1 MRDWLSEF
9 VCSRPMYKVT
19 SRSLVG
25 YSLLVCWRFG
35 WLPVP
40 HGVVI
45 ASLRDGRAIKC
56 QLSDRTQRTMYLG
69 VFEPSETILFKELL
83 AQGDTFI
90 DIGAHIGWY
99 TTIGSKLVGNGNVVA
114 FEPYKSNVLPLKEN
128 LTLNNCAN
136 VVVLEVALGD
146 QEGTLTLASS
156 DGDSGSVTALP
167 WAHDGRSQ
175 VPLVALDEVIVDV
188 DIRSAAL
195 IKIDVE
201 GWEAH
206 VIRGGGRTMSGA
218 KRVLVE
224 INRPALEKAG
234 SSQEEIFD
242 LLRGAGFTNF
252 LHVVEG
258 GLRRFTSNEVSNVL
272 ATRSTDR
279 IGINSRKAWGIGRRF
294 SSHLRLNQ

>member
-1 MRDWLSEF
+1 
-9 VCSRPMYKVT
+9 
-19 SRSLVG
+19 
-25 YSLLVCWRFG
+25 
-35 WLPVP
+35 
-40 HGVVI
+40 
-45 ASLRDGRAIKC
+45 
-56 QLSDRTQRTMYLG
+56 MYLG
-69 VFEPSETILFKELL
+69 IFEPSETILFKELL

-114 FEPYKSNVLPLKEN
+114 FEPYKTNALTLKEN
-128 LTLNNCAN
+128 LTLNNCTN
-136 VVVLEVALGD
+136 VLVLEVALGD
-146 QEGTLTLASS
+146 QEGTLALASS

-206 VIRGGGRTMSGA
+206 VIRGGERTVSGA

-258 GLRRFTSNEVSNVL
+258 GLRRFTSKEVSNVL

-279 IGINSRKAWGIGRRF
+279 IGINSRKAWVMGRR
-294 SSHLRLNQ
+294 STSHLRLNQRPCGL